1 MYLSTFSIIL
11 PVFIGGLLFRTL
23 TSPLKVLY
31 LFICLTAILETW
43 SSVLHTYGENNMVF
57 FQIHTYIEFVFLSFV
72 YFLVIKSKYV
82 RNYILILSSLFIFWL
97 IYSDIWGGNSGELN
111 TEVRV
116 FESII
121 LISYFVAHVLTVFRN
136 SSSPFMETQP
146 YFILTCGLLLYFLG
160 TLLVYLYYDYLDG
173 EILMYV
179 WAIHSF
185 LNLILNFIYVIAIWR
200 SRKSLDNS

>member
-23 TSPLKVLY
+23 TRPLKVLY
-31 LFICLTAILETW
+31 VFICLTAILEIW
-43 SSVLHTYGENNMVF
+43 SSVLHTYGVNNMVF
-57 FQIHTYIEFVFLSFV
+57 FQIHTYIEFSLLSVV

-82 RNYILILSSLFIFWL
+82 RNYILTLSSLFIFGL
-97 IYSDIWGGNSGELN
+97 IYTDLWGGSVGKLN

-121 LISYFVAHVLTVFRN
+121 LISYFVAHVLTIFRKPD
-136 SSSPFMETQP
+136 SPFMETQP
-146 YFILTCGLLLYFLG
+146 YFILTSGLLMYFLG
-160 TLLVYLYYDYLDG
+160 TLLIYLYYDYLDG
-173 EILMYV
+173 QILMYV
-179 WAIHSF
+179 WAIHSC

-200 SRKSLDNS
+200 SRKSLDN